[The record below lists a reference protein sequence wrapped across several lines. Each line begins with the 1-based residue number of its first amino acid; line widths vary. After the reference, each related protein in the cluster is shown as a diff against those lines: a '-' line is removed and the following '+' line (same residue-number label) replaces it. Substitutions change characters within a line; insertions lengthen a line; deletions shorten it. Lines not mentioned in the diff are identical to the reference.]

1 MNQVKRIENDSD
13 YTVVMAKIDSIMV
26 KGSENVSKEEL
37 AEIRELALAA
47 QVYEQQKY
55 NIVDSNF
62 N

>member
-37 AEIRELALAA
+37 
-47 QVYEQQKY
+47 QKSG
-55 NIVDSNF
+55 NWH
-62 N
+62 